1 MHRHPRLRQLGWKMV
16 LQVHDELILEGPE
29 PSAQEALAIVKGCME
44 APMPGSFLVELKVD
58 AKTDKTWY
66 RAK

>member
-1 MHRHPRLRQLGWKMV
+1 MV

-29 PSAQEALAIVKGCME
+29 ASAPEALKIVVDCME
-44 APMPGSFLVELKVD
+44 NPYLKPLLVDLKVD

>member
-1 MHRHPRLRQLGWKMV
+1 VHRNERLKELGWKMV

-29 PSAQEALAIVKGCME
+29 GSAQEALAIVVDCME
-44 APMPGSFLVELKVD
+44 HPYNQPLRVDLKVD

-66 RAK
+66 KAK